1 MNATSL
7 VVYRM
12 PDWFGILC
20 VSVLQFCHKSHLM
33 QLIMK
38 AFLLQNKSNKMLC
51 DSFTDA

>member
-7 VVYRM
+7 VVCRM

-33 QLIMK
+33 QLK
-38 AFLLQNKSNKMLC
+38 AFLVQNKSNKMLC